1 MAIVHRIEV
10 ETHIH
15 ATEDED
21 KVMEALANLIGHNA
35 VKDVSTVTLRGHY
48 GNAIIVARV
57 QLDHKDYP
65 LDELVR
71 FMASK
76 MSDSDKR
83 ILKSSLVNRV
93 QGNKVYLRFDKQK
106 LYLGELML
114 SDGDDVVRMV
124 LHLNGNMLRQLG
136 LKGALEELGLLN
148 REG

>member
-35 VKDVSTVTLRGHY
+35 VKGVSTVALRGHY
-48 GNAIIVARV
+48 GNTIIVARV

-83 ILKSSLVNRV
+83 ILKNSLVNRV
-93 QGNKVYLRFDKQK
+93 QGNKVYLRFNKQK